1 MASPVG
7 NFLEMT
13 WKPPINIGSGK
24 WYGYNQTWFIN
35 DLRPQDICGIWYAY
49 CLVLFYVLK
58 KDN

>member
-49 CLVLFYVLK
+49 CLVLFY
-58 KDN
+58 